1 MAKILSNL
9 NNTIISGFVLVVVL
23 AVIVAI
29 WHGGAG
35 LQFDQG
41 WWSFLFRWLHV
52 LSGIMWIGIL
62 YYFNFIQIPNMPNIP
77 DDQKPA
83 IGKVIAPAA
92 LWWFR
97 WAALFTFLTGLIML
111 WWISSQQRFNLG
123 IVLGA
128 FMGTLMMLNVWAIIW
143 PNQKIMIGLA
153 EGDKA
158 VAGPKAA
165 LASRTNTLLSLPMLY
180 FMVASVHPGPISAA
194 SGGAWAS
201 VSITALI
208 IGLAIIVVI
217 EVNAVWGK
225 MLGLI
230 QSVSGVITSS
240 IILAIIMAGIV
251 NYM

>member
-1 MAKILSNL
+1 MAYLL
-9 NNTIISGFVLVVVL
+9 DV
-23 AVIVAI
+23 
-29 WHGGAG
+29 
-35 LQFDQG
+35 
-41 WWSFLFRWLHV
+41 LFRYAHIV
-52 LSGIMWIGIL
+52 FGVAWIGLL
-62 YYFNFIQIPNMPNIP
+62 YYFNFVQTEYVKEA
-77 DDQKPA
+77 DDGAKA
-83 IGKVIAPAA
+83 DVMAKLAPRA

-111 WWISSQQRFNLG
+111 WWVSSQQRFNLG
-123 IVLGA
+123 IALGA
-128 FMGTLMMLNVWAIIW
+128 LMGTIMMLNVWGIIW

-201 VSITALI
+201 VSTTALI
-208 IGLAIIVVI
+208 IGLVIIVVI
-217 EVNAVWGK
+217 EANAIWGK

-251 NYM
+251 YYM

>member
-1 MAKILSNL
+1 MAYLL
-9 NNTIISGFVLVVVL
+9 DV
-23 AVIVAI
+23 
-29 WHGGAG
+29 
-35 LQFDQG
+35 
-41 WWSFLFRWLHV
+41 LFRYAHIV
-52 LSGIMWIGIL
+52 FGVAWIGLL
-62 YYFNFIQIPNMPNIP
+62 YYFNFVQTEYVKEA
-77 DDQKPA
+77 DDGAKA
-83 IGKVIAPAA
+83 DVMAKLAPRA

-111 WWISSQQRFNLG
+111 WWVSSQQRFNLG
-123 IVLGA
+123 IALGA
-128 FMGTLMMLNVWAIIW
+128 LMGTIMMLNVWGIIW

-180 FMVASVHPGPISAA
+180 FMVASVHGFAA
-194 SGGAWAS
+194 SGGAWVS
-201 VSITALI
+201 VSTTALI
-208 IGLAIIVVI
+208 IGLVIIVVI
-217 EVNAVWGK
+217 EANAIWGK

>member
-1 MAKILSNL
+1 MAYLL
-9 NNTIISGFVLVVVL
+9 DV
-23 AVIVAI
+23 
-29 WHGGAG
+29 
-35 LQFDQG
+35 
-41 WWSFLFRWLHV
+41 LFRYAHIV
-52 LSGIMWIGIL
+52 FGVAWIGLL
-62 YYFNFIQIPNMPNIP
+62 YYFNFVQTEYVKEA
-77 DDQKPA
+77 DDGAKA
-83 IGKVIAPAA
+83 DVMAKLAPRA

-111 WWISSQQRFNLG
+111 WWVSSQQRFYLG
-123 IVLGA
+123 IALGA
-128 FMGTLMMLNVWAIIW
+128 LMGTIMMLNVWGIIW
-143 PNQKIMIGLA
+143 PNQKVMIGIA
-153 EGDKA
+153 EGDKT

-180 FMVASVHPGPISAA
+180 FMVASVHGFAA

-217 EVNAVWGK
+217 EANAIWGK

-240 IILAIIMAGIV
+240 IILTIIMAGIV
-251 NYM
+251 NYL